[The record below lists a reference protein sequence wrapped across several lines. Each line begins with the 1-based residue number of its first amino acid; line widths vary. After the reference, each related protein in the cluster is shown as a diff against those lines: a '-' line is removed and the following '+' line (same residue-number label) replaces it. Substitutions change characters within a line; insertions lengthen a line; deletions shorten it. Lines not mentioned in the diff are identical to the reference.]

1 MLYQSMKLTNGI
13 WVLAELRVQAGNPNY
28 TVSTV
33 VVGLCEFT
41 SLVSSLR
48 LSSDLIN
55 NFYPL
60 KNVVFNLIR
69 CPD

>member
-28 TVSTV
+28 TVSTLLA
-33 VVGLCEFT
+33 GLCEFT

-48 LSSDLIN
+48 LNSDFSEQLL
-55 NFYPL
+55 PH
-60 KNVVFNLIR
+60 K
-69 CPD
+69 

>member
-33 VVGLCEFT
+33 PVLAEFMNVSHITVV
-41 SLVSSLR
+41 LVL
-48 LSSDLIN
+48 L
-55 NFYPL
+55 F
-60 KNVVFNLIR
+60 
-69 CPD
+69 